1 MSEDLL
7 QKLRNDINLFRKDFD
22 NAMTN
27 FHTRFDDLSADLK
40 EIEKYL
46 STEVK
51 PKTNTWDKTSENV
64 SRVVWL
70 IVSAVVVALL
80 AVIGLK

>member
-1 MSEDLL
+1 MNEELL
-7 QKLRNDINLFRKDFD
+7 QKLHNDIALFRKDFD
-22 NAMTN
+22 NAMAN
-27 FHTRFDDLSADLK
+27 FHVRFDGLSSDLK

-64 SRVVWL
+64 SKVVWL
-70 IVSAVVVALL
+70 VVSAVVVALL